1 MKKILLF
8 ATLFATV
15 SHTFSRQT
23 ISKTQAKDYSLSNNK
38 AQQQQFA
45 ANDTTPVFTVGGKI
59 ALHALMSIGDAHL
72 VKIADALKV
81 LANSEA
87 ARSADWKRMQH
98 PLATVALT
106 NVPAV
111 YWFCLP
117 DGTYWTLDHGRET
130 ARLSDRQYF
139 PGLMA
144 GQPVMGQLVVS
155 HSTNRNTAIV
165 AVPVRGE
172 HNSILGAVGCSVY
185 LDSLSNLVRDQMGGL
200 GDELFFYSFDAEP
213 LVALHSDPTII
224 FIEPM
229 KQEDEGLQQA
239 FRQMLSG
246 REGEV
251 KYVFRGVRRTVL
263 YCTSP
268 VTGWWYGLGRI
279 EH

>member
-1 MKKILLF
+1 MKKILLLIILT
-8 ATLFATV
+8 AVV
-15 SHTFSRQT
+15 SNTFSGRT
-23 ISKTQAKDYSLSNNK
+23 IRKTETKGNCPAKSNL
-38 AQQQQFA
+38 QRLTP
-45 ANDTTPVFTVGGKI
+45 ANDTTPAFTVDGKI
-59 ALHALMSIGDAHL
+59 VLHSLMSISDAHML
-72 VKIADALKV
+72 KLADALKI
-81 LANSEA
+81 LATTDA
-87 ARSADWKRMQH
+87 ARSGDWEWIHAPFAEIAQM
-98 PLATVALT
+98 

-111 YWFCLP
+111 YWFARP
-117 DGTYWTLDHGRET
+117 DGTYWTLDHGQET
-130 ARLSDRQYF
+130 AKLSDREYF
-139 PGLMA
+139 PSLMA
-144 GQPVMGQLVVS
+144 GQSVMGQLVVS

-165 AVPVRGE
+165 AVPVHGQN
-172 HNSILGAVGCSVY
+172 NSIIGALGCSVY
-185 LDSLSNLVRDQMGGL
+185 LDSLSALVRNEMGGL
-200 GDELFFYSFDAEP
+200 EDGLFFYSFDAKP
-213 LVALHSDPTII
+213 LVALHADPTII